1 MIKFKSSVTP
11 NLYWNKINCYNC
23 NMMVNYELNKYAFSK
38 PPAGFLLSETN
49 TQESQELPDYLSELQ
64 YHANCKFCR
73 LLVGFPL
80 DKRNT
85 QLLQQK

>member
-1 MIKFKSSVTP
+1 MIKFKSAVTP

-38 PPAGFLLSETN
+38 PPAEFLLSETN